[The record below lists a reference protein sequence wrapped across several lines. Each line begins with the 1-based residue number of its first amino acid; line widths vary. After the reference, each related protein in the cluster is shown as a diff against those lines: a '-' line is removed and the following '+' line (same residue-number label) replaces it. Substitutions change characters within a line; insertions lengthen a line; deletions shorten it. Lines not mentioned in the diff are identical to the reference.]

1 MADRL
6 MQTKDA
12 IEAAKA
18 NGWEF
23 LSIQSGSIIQMRR
36 MTEHSTPQYAMDN
49 DWWGPT
55 TYTTCEFISFIFTDR
70 NRVPKVTYA
79 THTCPW
85 VGRNDVRISYKTAL
99 ALLAQPVAES
109 ELHDR
114 D

>member
-18 NGWEF
+18 NGWQF
-23 LSIQSGSIIQMRR
+23 QGISSGSIIHVMRK
-36 MTEHSTPQYAMDN
+36 TEHSTPQYAMDN
-49 DWWGPT
+49 DWWPQPT
-55 TYTTCEFISFIFTDR
+55 YDAIEWLGFVFTDR
-70 NRVPKVTYA
+70 NRVPKVVHGTSA
-79 THTCPW
+79 CAW
-85 VGRNDVRISYKTAL
+85 VGRSDTRVSFKAAL

>member
-23 LSIQSGSIIQMRR
+23 MGILGGITIQVRR
-36 MTEHSTPQYAMDN
+36 ITEHRTPQFAMDYGWYPQ
-49 DWWGPT
+49 D
-55 TYTTCEFISFIFTDR
+55 TYTSCEFLSLIFGDR
-70 NRVPKVTYA
+70 NRVPKVVHGQGQY
-79 THTCPW
+79 PW
-85 VGRNDVRISYKTAL
+85 VGRSDRNVSFKAAL

-109 ELHDR
+109 ELHAR